1 MATRPS
7 PPSQATLLPQLA
19 HALNTTL
26 SPKLCKHLN
35 SLSPRAAQRQAPPP
49 AKYVHAFGIQLLL
62 SLLYIAMLYI
72 CQLLK
77 PHHARHS
84 SLSSPLALLRMTA
97 RKRSLSCPVASIHYA
112 SGSSAASDGC
122 IGLRGSSTRGSRNTF
137 CYVLRQAENLH
148 RMLIPHGI
156 AISLQ
161 APCEWRGCC
170 QRRYTP
176 PSPPQQPHFIAG
188 TVASRTIQS
197 QWLHSSLLRMSA
209 ALPTK
214 VWNPSPIQAIG
225 CTGLPS
231 ATGRG
236 CVSARWFP
244 TQAPWE
250 SSLSSARGQKAL
262 LA

>member
-84 SLSSPLALLRMTA
+84 SLSSPLALLVRLRERGLCHAPLRASTMHRALQLHRTA
-97 RKRSLSCPVASIHYA
+97 A
-112 SGSSAASDGC
+112 SGFGDQVQ
-122 IGLRGSSTRGSRNTF
+122 RGSS

-214 VWNPSPIQAIG
+214 VWNPSPSQAIG

-236 CVSARWFP
+236 CASARWFP